1 MAYIQ
6 EFFALTIGSVTI
18 GRVLFSVIFAL
29 ILGFMISASYMLS
42 GKFSKNFV
50 ISLVVLPALV
60 ATVLMLVSDNIVASV
75 SVLGV
80 FNLVRFRSFPGTAK
94 EITVVFFTVAAGLA
108 VGLGFNLAAVAVTL
122 ILCIAL
128 PILCRTKYGEK
139 QTNVRSLR
147 ITIPESLD
155 YEGIFDDVFE
165 KYTVNV
171 SLDQVKTTNLGTM
184 FELRYTATFKRNVSQ
199 KEFID
204 EIRCRNGNLT
214 VICSKPQVSEVEL

>member
-1 MAYIQ
+1 MTAIQ
-6 EFFALTIGSVTI
+6 DFFALTVGELTI
-18 GRVLFSVIFAL
+18 ARIALNILLAL
-29 ILGFMISASYMLS
+29 ILGFLISGSYMLS
-42 GKFSKNFV
+42 GKYSKNFV
-50 ISLVVLPALV
+50 VSLVILPALV
-60 ATVLMLVSDNIVASV
+60 STVIMLVSDNIVASV

-128 PILCRTKYGEK
+128 IFLCRTKYGEK
-139 QTNVRSLR
+139 KSSICALR

-155 YEGIFDDVFE
+155 YDGIFDDVFE
-165 KYTVNV
+165 KYTTNV
-171 SLDQVKTTNLGTM
+171 SLDQVKTVNLGTM
-184 FELRYTATFKRNVSQ
+184 FELRYTITFKKDIKQ
-199 KEFID
+199 KDFID

-214 VICSKPQVSEVEL
+214 VICSKPQISEVEL

>member
-1 MAYIQ
+1 MAFLQ
-6 EFFALTIGSVTI
+6 EFFALTVGELTI
-18 GRVLFSVIFAL
+18 GRIVLNIFLAL
-29 ILGFMISASYMLS
+29 ILGFMISGAYMLS

-50 ISLVVLPALV
+50 VSLVILPALV
-60 ATVLMLVSDNIVASV
+60 ATVIMLVSDNIVASV

-108 VGLGFNLAAVAVTL
+108 VGLGFNLAAVAVTV

-128 PILCRTKYGEK
+128 PVLCRTKYGERK
-139 QTNVRSLR
+139 SNLCSLR

-155 YEGIFDDVFE
+155 YDGIFDDVFE
-165 KYTVNV
+165 KYTTNV

-184 FELRYTATFKRNVSQ
+184 FELRYTITFKSNVKQ
-199 KEFID
+199 KDFID
-204 EIRCRNGNLT
+204 ELRCRNGNLT